1 METFATIGKRASSR
15 DLLHVDRTD
24 FEIRDELVRREVR
37 SAGVFAVGPERG
49 RAAVGVT
56 DAEVVEVDRERTRLA
71 AGEDD
76 AVLAQ
81 GAGRGAGEADDAMLP
96 DVLAV
101 GDAGAGALVAT
112 ELIDRCAGFEQR
124 TERLRVVAFER

>member
-1 METFATIGKRASSR
+1 MNLEVFE
-15 DLLHVDRTD
+15 LLGRC
-24 FEIRDELVRREVR
+24 ELAG
-37 SAGVFAVGPERG
+37 AGVFAVGPQG
-49 RAAVGVT
+49 GCAAVGVA

-71 AGEDD
+71 SGEDD

-81 GAGRGAGEADDAMLP
+81 GARRGAGEVDDAMLP
-96 DVLAV
+96 DALAV
-101 GDAGAGALVAT
+101 GDAGAGGLIAT